1 MPIGTSYEITIT
13 MSDET
18 TNRLVDEGFYLYGF
32 KAVNSS
38 TGGGMPLVWFVTDDY
53 ATSTD
58 ITWQEEYQAYTSRKE
73 IIPGGTISGINSYDI
88 ALGQTL
94 TVDNISGTGTV
105 GGSPGS
111 SRRITVDNETTR
123 PFTSGIAQLNHVAAG
138 QTTKAT
144 PLAAFPLHG
153 RNLDFFT
160 PVEKVLLMFATAV
173 IETSTVVE
181 QAFGPGLLVDLT
193 GVAQREVTYDIDYGW
208 GPTKPNWTTPVDSLT
223 LLTPLLIQQDRSLP
237 VSA

>member
-1 MPIGTSYEITIT
+1 M
-13 MSDET
+13 
-18 TNRLVDEGFYLYGF
+18 
-32 KAVNSS
+32 
-38 TGGGMPLVWFVTDDY
+38 
-53 ATSTD
+53 
-58 ITWQEEYQAYTSRKE
+58 
-73 IIPGGTISGINSYDI
+73 
-88 ALGQTL
+88 
-94 TVDNISGTGTV
+94 SGTGTV

-138 QTTKAT
+138 QAAKAT

-193 GVAQREVTYDIDYGW
+193 GVAQRDVTYDVDHGW
-208 GPTKPNWTTPVDSLT
+208 GPTKPNWTTPVDSLS

-237 VSA
+237 ASA